1 MEPSVAETIDFDFF
15 HPVSGLG
22 QIELGEED
30 WRLLSERLAG
40 RQFDLAVDLRKH
52 PETRP
57 VLRHTGARYLAGFD
71 HRNLFGWLDIALEW
85 GGDEALARKRQH
97 TSDDLVNLVDAIA
110 AACEDDRQVIV
121 APRTE
126 LAPALAREIKR
137 SADRP
142 LVCVHPCAGNETR
155 RPATSKRRIMVE
167 LMRWLRKRI
176 SGTSSAVRP
185 RSAATCSSSAKWPS
199 RLWPKAKP

>member
-1 MEPSVAETIDFDFF
+1 
-15 HPVSGLG
+15 

-110 AACEDDRQVIV
+110 AACEDDRRAARAGDGMLAVSRQQQRA
-121 APRTE
+121 APHRRR
-126 LAPALAREIKR
+126 ARGADGRGSFRLGRCPRMGPDR
-137 SADRP
+137 SGGGGRGARGGMFP
-142 LVCVHPCAGNETR
+142 LLSRGGKGLP
-155 RPATSKRRIMVE
+155 P
-167 LMRWLRKRI
+167 
-176 SGTSSAVRP
+176 RP
-185 RSAATCSSSAKWPS
+185 RLPARADPRC
-199 RLWPKAKP
+199 RL